1 MNNNINISN
10 NNNGNN
16 IDPNSKKKITRG
28 RQKIQIKKLEDKN
41 SLQVT
46 FSKRRSGL
54 FSKAMELC
62 VLCGAEVGIIV
73 FSPNGKI
80 FLAGHPDFDKI
91 LNRYLDQNHSSLD
104 EVNTIPCVQQHNKEY
119 EDAMQELEKEKKRG
133 KMIEEEKKKN
143 KSNGRFWW
151 QEGNIIDDMGI
162 EELEEYLKAMKKL
175 KGKVEMRV
183 NEIMMNGYLAPNM
196 NLGNDHRDAFGNINV
211 NVNEDISVCGG
222 IDGGVDFDFGFD
234 EHFN

>member
-1 MNNNINISN
+1 
-10 NNNGNN
+10 
-16 IDPNSKKKITRG
+16 
-28 RQKIQIKKLEDKN
+28 
-41 SLQVT
+41 
-46 FSKRRSGL
+46 
-54 FSKAMELC
+54 MELC

-151 QEGNIIDDMGI
+151 QEDNIIDDMGI

-183 NEIMMNGYLAPNM
+183 NEIMMNEYLAPNM
-196 NLGNDHRDAFGNINV
+196 NLGNDHPDAFGNINV
-211 NVNEDISVCGG
+211 NVNEDISVSGG